1 MMSVTQRI
9 KSIKQPYGGYLPA
22 RSLHIGVF
30 DDGWVLG
37 EENVHPSV
45 VGTAVD
51 TLSRATREEN
61 SLEEAF
67 DISLKGAR
75 LGGFTNSA
83 SDLIDVIRTS
93 GDVLSGH
100 SIRAGLALVKY
111 DSIYRAGFVPPVN
124 PVEEYQL
131 GVVSATTL
139 ANVRTM
145 VQRTTDFFDRQ
156 GGVTVDGF
164 HFIDVENLH
173 KKESVAFS
181 GYSNIVSKGDGDAL
195 TPNGLWD
202 IKVSVREP
210 NSNHTLQLVM
220 YYLMGLRSRDAY
232 GNPLYGGAFHNVEK
246 LGIFN
251 PRLNI
256 AYTANVS
263 ELDRDMLKDVE
274 IKVIGYPESEF

>member
-1 MMSVTQRI
+1 MMNVTQRI
-9 KSIKQPYGGYLPA
+9 KSLKQPYGGYLPV
-22 RSLHIGVF
+22 RSLHTEAF
-30 DDGWVLG
+30 DDGKVLG

-93 GDVLSGH
+93 GDVLSDD
-100 SIRAGLALVKY
+100 SVRAGLALVKY
-111 DSIYRAGFVPPVN
+111 DSIYRAGYTPPVN

-131 GVVSATTL
+131 GEVSATTIS
-139 ANVRTM
+139 NVRTM

-173 KKESVAFS
+173 NSESAVFS
-181 GYSNIVSKGDGDAL
+181 GYSTLVSKGDGDVL

-202 IKVSVREP
+202 IKVSVRKP
-210 NSNHTLQLVM
+210 NSKHTLQLVM
-220 YYLMGLRSRDAY
+220 YYLMGLRSYDAY

-256 AYTANVS
+256 AFTANVS
-263 ELDRDMLKDVE
+263 ELDRDMLKEVE
-274 IKVIGYPESEF
+274 IEVIGYLDSEF

>member
-1 MMSVTQRI
+1 MAPVTRRI
-9 KSIKQPYGGYLPA
+9 KSIKQPHGGYLPA
-22 RSLHIGVF
+22 RSLHVEVF

-93 GDVLSGH
+93 GDVLSDH

-111 DSIYRAGFVPPVN
+111 DSIYRAGVALPVN

-164 HFIDVENLH
+164 QFIDVENLH
-173 KKESVAFS
+173 KIGSVVNS
-181 GYSNIVSKGDGDAL
+181 GYSDIVSKGDGDAL

-202 IKVSVREP
+202 IKVSVSKP
-210 NSNHTLQLVM
+210 NSQHTLQLVM

-256 AYTANVS
+256 AYTVNVS
-263 ELDRDMLKDVE
+263 ELDKDMLKEVE

>member
-1 MMSVTQRI
+1 MVPVTRRI
-9 KSIKQPYGGYLPA
+9 NSIKQPHGGYLPA
-22 RSLHIGVF
+22 RSLHTEAF
-30 DDGWVLG
+30 DDGKVLG
-37 EENVHPSV
+37 GESVRPSV
-45 VGTAVD
+45 MGTAVD

-93 GDVLSGH
+93 GDVLSDD

-111 DSIYRAGFVPPVN
+111 DSIYRAGIVPPDN

-131 GVVSATTL
+131 GTVPATTI
-139 ANVRTM
+139 ANARTM

-173 KKESVAFS
+173 KTESVAYS
-181 GYSNIVSKGDGDAL
+181 GYSDIVSKGDGDVL

-202 IKVSVREP
+202 IKVSVRKP
-210 NSNHTLQLVM
+210 NSQHTLQLVM
-220 YYLMGLRSRDAY
+220 YYLMGLRSHDAY
-232 GNPLYGGAFHNVEK
+232 GNPLYDGAFHNVEK
-246 LGIFN
+246 LGVFN
-251 PRLNI
+251 PRLNT

-263 ELDRDMLKDVE
+263 ELDKDMLKVVE
-274 IKVIGYPESEF
+274 LEVIGYPESKF

>member
-1 MMSVTQRI
+1 MTDII
-9 KSIKQPYGGYLPA
+9 KDAKRLLDGATPGPWVIS
-22 RSLHIGVF
+22 GVF

-263 ELDRDMLKDVE
+263 ELDRDMLKEVE